1 MTPDDGSP
9 TDASAEG
16 AGETP
21 AAGAT
26 GQVLELEGVFRLR
39 VPAAW
44 SATGLDGHRYRLR
57 AAGVD
62 ASIDVSV
69 HRGTQPAPD
78 AGATVRAHARTTG
91 GPADIALVPLHGDDE
106 PTAQRAGAR
115 WSADDAWHVVAALCR
130 GRDVVLAVAT
140 AGDVEAR
147 GEVERVV
154 TTLEGVDARRSRW
167 WRRAAR

>member
-1 MTPDDGSP
+1 MTSDAATGASP
-9 TDASAEG
+9 G
-16 AGETP
+16 A
-21 AAGAT
+21 AADVT

-57 AAGVD
+57 TDGTD

-78 AGATVRAHARTTG
+78 AGATVRAHARSAG
-91 GPADIALVPLHGDDE
+91 GPDAVALVALHGDDA

-115 WSADDAWHVVAALCR
+115 WSDDDGWHVVAALCR
-130 GRDVVLAVAT
+130 GRDVVLAVAR
-140 AGDVEAR
+140 ARDVEAR
-147 GEVERVV
+147 AEVERVV
-154 TTLEGVDARRSRW
+154 TTLDGADARRRG
-167 WRRAAR
+167 WRLRGRRQVR